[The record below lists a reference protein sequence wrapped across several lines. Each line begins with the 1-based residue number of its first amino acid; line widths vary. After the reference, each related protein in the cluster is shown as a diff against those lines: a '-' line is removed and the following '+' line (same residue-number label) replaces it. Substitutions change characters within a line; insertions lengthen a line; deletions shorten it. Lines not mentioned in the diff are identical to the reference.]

1 MNVFENEQKKIALA
15 TLKMHKVGAAV
26 MGGMSHQ
33 EAVQYLKKL
42 GMSEARIV
50 VQLQVAG
57 HSDEEITEFMK
68 EPV

>member
-33 EAVQYLKKL
+33 EAVQYLIKIGMSKVSVTKKL
-42 GMSEARIV
+42 REH
-50 VQLQVAG
+50 G
-57 HSDEEITEFMK
+57 HSWEDVAEFLK
-68 EPV
+68 EPA